1 MLAAGQHDANAQG
14 FLGKIK
20 NVGKQIEK
28 KVENTLDRKTPK
40 SKVPV
45 ANNKKKSDLDKQVD
59 AMVGARNNRNA
70 EDAEATARIPKVHT
84 ALLAPLGYD
93 AAPEFG
99 VKTVTPVRPPA
110 KADKQVAWRDKMPNP
125 ETLTNASL
133 VDMYNMLKN
142 AGDYADMS
150 LSPAAHYASLVD
162 EVINSRIEA
171 IEKMKEGMDEAMSE
185 YDDPEAYNW
194 VINNSH
200 SMVVRAISSDAYKHL
215 VRSSLEPL
223 FTLERKFDD
232 YAAMTAYFTKHGG
245 VKNAHKA
252 AWTKW
257 DPEPNKEKVNTSTG
271 AKGTV
276 MGGNATGG
284 TIDMNGIYYSVQ
296 TKERRAFVKNVAT
309 AALTGKDVVIPSYV
323 EYKGVKY
330 PVTFI
335 AASAFENAKINSV
348 VLPSSLKE
356 IRHKAFR
363 ATNIKELVVPASV
376 NRVEGSAFAFCP
388 NLTKVTFASTSMELI
403 EGCFAGC
410 QKLQSVTFPAS
421 LARDMTYD
429 MFFNCPMLTT
439 VVLPKNLRT
448 IPSQMFSGCKSL
460 RKIELPTTV
469 TKIDKLA
476 FKECPVT
483 DLNIPNVTE
492 IDDAAFLDCRT
503 LKTININKTL
513 LNKLT
518 DENYWLYTTNFST
531 SPALQLTV
539 NNGKIG
545 LPAGVKVVK

>member
-1 MLAAGQHDANAQG
+1 
-14 FLGKIK
+14 
-20 NVGKQIEK
+20 
-28 KVENTLDRKTPK
+28 
-40 SKVPV
+40 
-45 ANNKKKSDLDKQVD
+45 
-59 AMVGARNNRNA
+59 
-70 EDAEATARIPKVHT
+70 
-84 ALLAPLGYD
+84 
-93 AAPEFG
+93 
-99 VKTVTPVRPPA
+99 
-110 KADKQVAWRDKMPNP
+110 
-125 ETLTNASL
+125 
-133 VDMYNMLKN
+133 
-142 AGDYADMS
+142 
-150 LSPAAHYASLVD
+150 
-162 EVINSRIEA
+162 
-171 IEKMKEGMDEAMSE
+171 
-185 YDDPEAYNW
+185 
-194 VINNSH
+194 
-200 SMVVRAISSDAYKHL
+200 
-215 VRSSLEPL
+215 
-223 FTLERKFDD
+223 
-232 YAAMTAYFTKHGG
+232 MTAYFTKHGG

-421 LARDMTYD
+421 LTRDMTYD
-429 MFFNCPMLTT
+429 MFFNCPILTT